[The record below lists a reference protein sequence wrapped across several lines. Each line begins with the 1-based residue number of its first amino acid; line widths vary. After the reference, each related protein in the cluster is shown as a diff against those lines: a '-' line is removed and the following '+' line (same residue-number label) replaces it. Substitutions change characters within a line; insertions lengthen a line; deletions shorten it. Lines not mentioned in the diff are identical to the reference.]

1 VLLVLP
7 LLVMFGVAT
16 LVGVVA
22 DAGLQDETGRLF
34 LAAFVVWV
42 VLAVAAVLGIVAY
55 LNRRTRA

>member
-1 VLLVLP
+1 MKSPSKPEAAFRAAVLVLLVLP

-34 LAAFVVWV
+34 LAAFVV
-42 VLAVAAVLGIVAY
+42 
-55 LNRRTRA
+55 